1 MYKEDWPVLIVTPS
15 SLVIL
20 FVKLFEIIKRL
31 NWRDEIFRWIDELRA
46 NEVQVIVKS
55 GTDIKSQVK
64 VLIISYDLASKM
76 ADTIEDFKF
85 QTVIVD
91 EAHYLKNAEAKRT
104 EKLLPILK
112 QCRRCILLTG
122 TPAFARPKELYNLMH
137 ILRPDVFTNFR
148 EFGNRYC
155 DPSHNKFSGGL
166 DYSGAM
172 NMKELHYLLMNSV
185 MIRRLKKDVLTEL
198 PPKRRQKIEVK
209 LDNQYVKKIQEAI
222 SKSKG
227 NGQISSMING
237 LMDTF
242 FQSEGEEFENEV
254 SRFEEAKKTEAP
266 EVLQC
271 YLYTGLAKIPGIKE
285 YLSDLAQNDIKFLVF
300 AHHTEVLDA
309 IEEQVKKLDLRYIR
323 IDGKVDMNKRHE
335 RVKSFQEDE
344 SVKIGI
350 LSLTAA
356 GVGFTLTAASTVIF
370 AEVSLNEKL

>member
-1 MYKEDWPVLIVTPS
+1 MCDAL
-15 SLVIL
+15 
-20 FVKLFEIIKRL
+20 
-31 NWRDEIFRWIDELRA
+31 
-46 NEVQVIVKS
+46 
-55 GTDIKSQVK
+55 
-64 VLIISYDLASKM
+64 
-76 ADTIEDFKF
+76 EDFKF
-85 QTVIVD
+85 QTAIVD
-91 EAHYLKNAEAKRT
+91 EAHYLKSAEAKRT
-104 EKLLPILK
+104 ENLVPIIK
-112 QCRRCILLTG
+112 KCKRCILLTG

-137 ILRPDVFTNFR
+137 IVRPDVFTNFR

-155 DPSHNKFSGGL
+155 DPVHNRFSGGL
-166 DYSGAM
+166 DYKGAT
-172 NMKELHYLLMNSV
+172 NIKELHYILLNSI

-209 LDNQYVKKIQEAI
+209 LDNQYVKKIQDAI

-227 NGQISSMING
+227 TGQMSSMVDS

-242 FQSEGEEFENEV
+242 FQSDSLEEEV
-254 SRFEEAKKTEAP
+254 SKFEEEKRKESP

-285 YLSDLAQNDIKFLVF
+285 YLNDLAQNDIKLLIF

-309 IEEQVKKLDLRYIR
+309 IEEQVNKMHLKYIR
-323 IDGKVDMNKRHE
+323 IDGKVDHNKRYE

-356 GVGFTLTAASTVIF
+356 GVGYTLTAASTVIF
-370 AEVSLNEKL
+370 AEVTFTNIFHFHYNSLL